1 MRIDSGATIEDNF
14 SGLHAIDV
22 AAPGPASGIGPMAVL
37 PLLPGGRKDADRRRK
52 VATRLRFE
60 EHIKRLVPARFYYPR
75 KIAKEAKRSEPE
87 LAILRDIVPAG
98 FTAVDVGAN
107 RGYYSYALAQIASHV
122 EAFEPNP
129 QLAHFAAAKLGANVQ
144 VHEVALSNREGAGT
158 LYVPQTEQ
166 GISLH
171 LLANLGQVH
180 PSHHADEIEVRLATL
195 DSYGFDDV
203 GFIKIDAE
211 GSEMDIIEGARKT
224 ISRHRPTLL
233 VELLAGTYRNPVEQI
248 NRIRHR
254 FGYDAWILNRGDL
267 IEADLALMASIDVST
282 RNVVFVAA

>member
-1 MRIDSGATIEDNF
+1 MRIGSRGSEDNF
-14 SGLHAIDV
+14 SDFR
-22 AAPGPASGIGPMAVL
+22 AADIAPRDQPSRVGTNGAL
-37 PLLPGGRKDADRRRK
+37 PLLPGASKNADQRRK
-52 VATRLRFE
+52 VAARLRFE
-60 EHIKRLVPARFYYPR
+60 EHIKKLVPARFYYPR

-98 FTAVDVGAN
+98 STAVDVGAN
-107 RGYYSYALAQIASHV
+107 RGYYSYALSQIASYV

-129 QLAHFAAAKLGANVQ
+129 ELARFAAAKLGANVQ
-144 VHEVALSNREGAGT
+144 VHQVALSNREGAGT

-166 GISLH
+166 GIALH

-211 GSEMDIIEGARKT
+211 GSEMDIIEGARET

-254 FGYDAWILNRGDL
+254 FDYDAWILSDNDW
-267 IEADLALMASIDVST
+267 IDACCALVLPLST
-282 RNVVFVAA
+282 RNVLFMPR